1 MFSARDRSRRPY
13 AHFSDPL
20 TMMGSSFQDD
30 PVRGTVLKKATFY
43 EKVAEH
49 ESAPWVQRVEF
60 ARKANTFRILAR
72 LAAMQEEVTA
82 SRPAVKKQPP
92 QIAA

>member
-1 MFSARDRSRRPY
+1 MI
-13 AHFSDPL
+13 L
-20 TMMGSSFQDD
+20 TAELC
-30 PVRGTVLKKATFY
+30 LKKATFY

-49 ESAPWVQRVEF
+49 ESAPRVQRMLF

-72 LAAMQEEVTA
+72 LAAMQEAAAA
-82 SRPAVKKQPP
+82 SRPASKENQP